1 LAVILLLASQYSFQW
16 FRKQEEDALE
26 ITAQEP
32 TPEETEIEPEEEPI
46 QNQSVPLSSVYW
58 PFPSATFNP
67 VPSWGTTPI
76 HTEEV
81 PSETQPT
88 ALGGDITAPEEKL
101 VETVEDLPLE
111 QWNKMIEAAEQA
123 VAKEKTPEEILD
135 EGLSEPNNLI
145 FPENPDQGDRV
156 VMLIDH
162 TPRNFIFN
170 GSSWVNADLS
180 DPGAVSAL
188 DELKKKSSY
197 IIKDHNQQIK
207 KTKE

>member
-1 LAVILLLASQYSFQW
+1 
-16 FRKQEEDALE
+16 
-26 ITAQEP
+26 
-32 TPEETEIEPEEEPI
+32 
-46 QNQSVPLSSVYW
+46 
-58 PFPSATFNP
+58 
-67 VPSWGTTPI
+67 
-76 HTEEV
+76 
-81 PSETQPT
+81 
-88 ALGGDITAPEEKL
+88 
-101 VETVEDLPLE
+101 
-111 QWNKMIEAAEQA
+111 MIEAAEQA

-156 VMLIDH
+156 VMLIDN

-197 IIKDHNQQIK
+197 IIKDQNQQIK